1 MRLCSGLKKQCC
13 LIVAAVL
20 FVAGICFQSFETYS
34 YLERNLQSE
43 IQSASG
49 AVDDLS
55 QQPELAGMHNYGIS
69 AGVIVQEM
77 LLDYASRGTQEV
89 SGARISSITRAVET
103 CVSTSIRLFLVCS
116 VLAVL
121 SKNIQKEKM
130 LARGIEDAGSRVW
143 DLMSRY
149 IHLKDG
155 EKD

>member
-1 MRLCSGLKKQCC
+1 MKLCSGLKKQCC
-13 LIVAAVL
+13 LIVAALL

-34 YLERNLQSE
+34 YFERSLQSGFKSVSE
-43 IQSASG
+43 TA
-49 AVDDLS
+49 DDLP
-55 QQPELAGMHNYGIS
+55 QQPELAGIHNYGIS
-69 AGVIVQEM
+69 AGVILQEM

-89 SGARISSITRAVET
+89 SGTRISSLTRAAET
-103 CVSTSIRLFLVCS
+103 CVNTSIRLFLVCS

-121 SKNIQKEKM
+121 SKNIHKEKM
-130 LARGIEDAGSRVW
+130 LARDIEDAGSRVW

>member
-1 MRLCSGLKKQCC
+1 MKLCSGLKKQCC

-20 FVAGICFQSFETYS
+20 FVAGICFQSYETYS
-34 YLERNLQSE
+34 YFERNSQSGFK
-43 IQSASG
+43 SVSG
-49 AVDDLS
+49 AAYDLS
-55 QQPELAGMHNYGIS
+55 QQPELAVVHNYGIS
-69 AGVIVQEM
+69 AGVIAQEM

-89 SGARISSITRAVET
+89 SGVRISSVTRAART
-103 CVSTSIRLFLVCS
+103 CVSASIRLFLVCS

-130 LARGIEDAGSRVW
+130 LARSIEDAGSRVW
-143 DLMSRY
+143 DLMPRY